1 MPVKFCIATLTRACA
16 LMLTLCIGLLLADAP
31 AHAADKV
38 LAAKTGVATF
48 YGHGLQGKKT
58 ASGSIFNKNQY
69 VAAHP
74 SYPFGTIVRI
84 TNLENRKSVK
94 VCIVDRGPS
103 RRSQRKGVIIDLS
116 TQAAKSLGYLDDGRA
131 RVQVQVLAWGDKKPE
146 QRLAFKD

>member
-1 MPVKFCIATLTRACA
+1 MSVNFCLKALTRSCVLLPA
-16 LMLTLCIGLLLADAP
+16 LCTSLLLSGAP

-38 LAAKTGVATF
+38 LATKTGVATF
-48 YGHGLQGKKT
+48 YGQGLEGKKT
-58 ASGSIFNKNQY
+58 ASGRIFDKEQY

-84 TNLENRKSVK
+84 TNLENHKSVK

-116 TQAAKSLGYLDDGRA
+116 RQAAKSLDYLDDGRA
-131 RVQVQVLAWGDKKPE
+131 RVHVQVLAWGEKKPA
-146 QRLAFKD
+146 QRLALKD